1 MFSLGSI
8 LPSMN
13 KRQSFPI
20 SLLLLATFSCL
31 ALAETQP
38 TSTPKLATGLEG
50 TISVGPVHGGPE
62 RLGVPN
68 SRPLAN
74 TAFVVKKGDDPV
86 TSFTTDDQGWFRIPL
101 LPGHYT
107 VSKKDREGKLGSYG
121 PFEVDVVAGQMTKVQ
136 WDCDTG
142 VR

>member
-1 MFSLGSI
+1 
-8 LPSMN
+8 MN
-13 KRQSFPI
+13 KQQS
-20 SLLLLATFSCL
+20 SLIIPVLLVTFSCL

-38 TSTPKLATGLEG
+38 SLTPEPATGLEG
-50 TISVGPVHGGPE
+50 TISVSPLHGGPE

-86 TSFTTDDQGWFRIPL
+86 ASFKTDDQGWFRISL
-101 LPGHYT
+101 FPGHYN
-107 VSKKDREGKLGSYG
+107 VSRKEPAGRFGGG
-121 PFEVDVVAGQMTKVQ
+121 PFEVDVVAGQVTKVQ

-142 VR
+142 LR